1 MEYYFMNQN
10 DQYQTLVEV
19 SPYAGFLA
27 DLGLELNHGNNNQK
41 SLLDFND
48 EDSNLPRGSDIYTA
62 FSPVLIFTDKALEYL
77 NDLNGM
83 ESNIELTVDFPEQ
96 NLKAIVVNNLVL
108 GGLDKEHSDYDE
120 YDKGFVIFSHV
131 LKRTCVTDHDIFR
144 IEESPSCVFVS
155 ERFKAHVEASG
166 LKGFLFRKVL
176 TI

>member
-1 MEYYFMNQN
+1 MEYYFINQN

-19 SPYAGFLA
+19 APHAGFLA
-27 DLGLELNHGNNNQK
+27 DLGLQLNHDNNNKK
-41 SLLDFND
+41 SLLAFND

-62 FSPVLIFTDKALEYL
+62 FSPVLIFTEKALKYL

-96 NLKAIVVNNLVL
+96 NLKAVVVNNLVL
-108 GGLDKEHSDYDE
+108 GGLDKEDSDYDE

-131 LKRTCVTDHDIFR
+131 LKKARIVDYDIFR

-155 ERFKAHVEASG
+155 EIFKARVEASG
-166 LKGFLFRKVL
+166 LKGFLFRKVA
-176 TI
+176 TA